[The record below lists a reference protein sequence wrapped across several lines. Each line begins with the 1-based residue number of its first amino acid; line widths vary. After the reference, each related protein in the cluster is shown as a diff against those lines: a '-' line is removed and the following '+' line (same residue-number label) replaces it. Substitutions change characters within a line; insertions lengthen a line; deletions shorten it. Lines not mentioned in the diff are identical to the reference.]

1 MPTNPN
7 EPCRG
12 VQGAHAEPRHTR
24 RQFLQTLT
32 VGGSTAGLTLLF
44 PMAGLHAARQ
54 TEALLLSC
62 MDFRLVDDTA
72 RYMAS
77 RGLTDKYDHIIL
89 AGAALGALT
98 EKFPAWNQ
106 TFWDHVGVAIDLHKI
121 HKVLV
126 LDHRDCGAYKVMLGE
141 DFAKDPVQE
150 TAIHAT
156 QLKRLGKLIQEKYP
170 ALEVELLLM
179 ALDGKV
185 EGIS

>member
-1 MPTNPN
+1 MSTHLKGPGH
-7 EPCRG
+7 G
-12 VQGAHAEPRHTR
+12 VQGTYEEPRHDR
-24 RQFLQTLT
+24 RQFLKTLT
-32 VGGSTAGLTLLF
+32 VGGSAAGLLLLC
-44 PMAGLHAARQ
+44 PVAGLRAAGQ

-62 MDFRLVDDTA
+62 MDFRLVDATA

-98 EKFPAWNQ
+98 DKFPAWNQ

-126 LDHRDCGAYKVMLGE
+126 LDHRDCGAYKVILGE
-141 DFAKDPVQE
+141 DFAKDPPKE
-150 TAIHAT
+150 TAIHTT
-156 QLKRLGKLIQEKYP
+156 QLKRLGKMIQEKSP